1 VSRTPR
7 RPRRSTR
14 VDPELARQ
22 IANAEKRVSG
32 AASPEVQA
40 VFFLDSASAASDDPK
55 EVDARVRKL
64 LRRVAQKSH
73 ERPAV
78 VNVFGNLGSFVVQ
91 APPAFLRDLIE
102 QPEIRHARANR
113 PANRDSRDAG

>member
-1 VSRTPR
+1 VSPTPR
-7 RPRRSTR
+7 RPRRPTR

-22 IANAEKRVSG
+22 IAEAEKQVSVS
-32 AASPEVQA
+32 ASPEVQA
-40 VFFLDSASAASDDPK
+40 VFFLDPASATSNDPK

-64 LRRVAQKSH
+64 LRRVEQTSH

-113 PANRDSRDAG
+113 PGNRDSRDAG